1 MIFLSY
7 RPPLNESLFNIVY
20 SECIFNN
27 SAILFYLLGWCNS
40 ILTGSSSLSSVCH
53 VVVDSALDFR
63 VTSVTSFLCLSADSS
78 VQLRLTSRTGIA
90 EFSISTVLKRTY
102 CPSLYETWKCGK
114 IVCWYSH
121 FFFVHHALLTYYWF
135 GFRNIVYDCFSYN
148 DLK

>member
-1 MIFLSY
+1 MLFLPY

-27 SAILFYLLGWCNS
+27 SALLFYLLGWCNS
-40 ILTGSSSLSSVCH
+40 ILTGSSSVSSVCH

-63 VTSVTSFLCLSADSS
+63 ALLPSFLCLSADSS

-90 EFSISTVLKRTY
+90 EFSTSTVLKRTY

-121 FFFVHHALLTYYWF
+121 SFSFIMHTHILLVW
-135 GFRNIVYDCFSYN
+135 IQKLHVDCF
-148 DLK
+148 LTMI